1 MATQTKPT
9 APIIT
14 NSLIKRFR
22 RSIIWLYV
30 ATIVISIPI
39 IYFTTRHQV
48 YAQANKELSLLVDM
62 VASVREYIAKDVR
75 PGLLQANMF
84 ESPAISST
92 VTTSVVANHFKEKR
106 PDYYIKV
113 ASDNPLNPKNLPEPL
128 EAELLAKFRADK
140 ELKGITDAGE
150 IKGNKYLVSSRPSIA
165 HQECMI
171 CHGDPM
177 KAPTPVTNKYGMK
190 DGYNYQPNSVVG
202 TIGVGVPLADVN
214 TLVMQRGLVAI
225 GVITVIFSLIFLI
238 INSLVKRS
246 ILSPITTITE
256 AAIVLSKG
264 DLEHEINIK
273 QDGSEI
279 GELAHSFEL
288 LRRSLKWAMG
298 QSKE

>member
-1 MATQTKPT
+1 MANEIKPT
-9 APIIT
+9 GPVIT

-30 ATIVISIPI
+30 VTIAISIPI
-39 IYFTTRHQV
+39 VYFTTQHQV
-48 YAQANKELSLLVDM
+48 YAEANKELSLLVDM

-92 VTTSVVANHFKEKR
+92 VTTSVVAGRFKEKR

-113 ASDNPLNPKNLPEPL
+113 ASDNPLSQKNLPEPL
-128 EAELLAKFRADK
+128 ETELLAKFRADK
-140 ELKGITDAGE
+140 ELKGITEVGE
-150 IKGNKYLVSSRPSIA
+150 IKGNTFLVSARPSIA

-171 CHGDPM
+171 CHGDPK
-177 KAPTPVTNKYGMK
+177 KAPMPVTSKYGMTS
-190 DGYNYQPNSVVG
+190 GYNYQPDSVVG

-214 TLVMQRGLVAI
+214 TLVMQRGLVVVGI
-225 GVITVIFSLIFLI
+225 ITVIFSLIFII
-238 INSLVKRS
+238 INALVKKT
-246 ILSPITTITE
+246 ILSPITSITE

-264 DLEHEINIK
+264 DLDREINIK

-279 GELAHSFEL
+279 GELANSFEL
-288 LRRSLKWAMG
+288 LRRSLKWTME
-298 QSKE
+298 QSK